1 MRFTIN
7 QEIRAPLGAVE
18 AAFVDPG
25 FYAALGD
32 MDALAPPEI
41 LDQRVDPGDPEVVHL
56 KIRYRFVGNLSPA
69 VKVFLDPSK
78 LVWIDHSTFRRAAHM
93 IDFDMVA
100 EHYPD
105 RLRCQGTY
113 RFVQDPADPDLT
125 HQVLEGDVTVV
136 WAVAAPLVERA
147 IISGLTQ
154 HLVQE
159 AALVASWAGRPASP
173 VQA

>member
-7 QEIRAPLGAVE
+7 QEIRAPMEAVE

-41 LDQRVDPGDPEVVHL
+41 LDHHVDPDDPDVVHL
-56 KIRYRFVGNLSPA
+56 EVRYRFVGNLSAA
-69 VKVFLDPSK
+69 VKLFLDPAK
-78 LVWIDHSTFRRAAHM
+78 LCWIDHSTFRRSRHS

-105 RLRCQGTY
+105 RLSCRGSY
-113 RFVQDPADPDLT
+113 RFVADTTDGALT
-125 HQVLEGDVTVV
+125 HQVLQGDVSVI
-136 WAVAAPLVERA
+136 WPVAASLVERA
-147 IISGLTQ
+147 IVSGLTQ

-159 AALVASWAGRPASP
+159 AALVERWAAR
-173 VQA
+173 QAAEA

>member
-7 QEIRAPLGAVE
+7 QDIHAGRDAVE
-18 AAFVDPG
+18 AAFLDPG

-41 LDQRVDPGDPEVVHL
+41 LDRRVDPDDPDVVHL
-56 KIRYRFVGNLSPA
+56 DIRYRFVGHLSPA

-78 LVWIDHSTFRRAAHM
+78 LCWIDHSTFRRIAHR
-93 IDFDMVA
+93 IDFNMVA

-105 RLRCQGTY
+105 KLACKGSY
-113 RFVQDPADPDLT
+113 RFVVDGADANLT
-125 HQVLEGDVTVV
+125 HQILQGEVTVI
-136 WAVAAPLVERA
+136 WPVAAPLVERA
-147 IISGLTQ
+147 IVSGLTQ

-159 AALVASWAGRPASP
+159 AALVERWAVRQTAPTEA
-173 VQA
+173 